1 MRRTILV
8 LVDPF
13 VTVKRCKMF
22 LVFMVC
28 FAINRWLNMVKD
40 LVLPNESDK
49 LQLDKLK
56 HDKLFDDKLQH
67 DKLFA
72 LTWP

>member
-1 MRRTILV
+1 
-8 LVDPF
+8 
-13 VTVKRCKMF
+13 
-22 LVFMVC
+22 
-28 FAINRWLNMVKD
+28 MVKD

>member
-1 MRRTILV
+1 MQDV
-8 LVDPF
+8 
-13 VTVKRCKMF
+13 F

-72 LTWP
+72 LRWP

>member
-1 MRRTILV
+1 MSIGSML
-8 LVDPF
+8 
-13 VTVKRCKMF
+13 
-22 LVFMVC
+22 C
-28 FAINRWLNMVKD
+28 FATFLSQIEKAYHHILPPTDGWLNMVKD

>member
-1 MRRTILV
+1 M
-8 LVDPF
+8 
-13 VTVKRCKMF
+13 
-22 LVFMVC
+22 VFMVC
-28 FAINRWLNMVKD
+28 FATLPMAEHGFQD